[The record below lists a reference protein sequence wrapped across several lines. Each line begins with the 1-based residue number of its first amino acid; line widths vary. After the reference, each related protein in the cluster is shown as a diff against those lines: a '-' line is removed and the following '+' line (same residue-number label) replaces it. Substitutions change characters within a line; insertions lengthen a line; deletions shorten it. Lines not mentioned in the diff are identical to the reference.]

1 MFGFRNVQK
10 LTDSELIEKYRKTGD
25 KSLVGILFERH
36 TDFVFYV
43 CMKYLH
49 NHDDANEAVMLIFE
63 KLFNDLKEHK
73 VEKFKPWLHV
83 VTRNHCLLTLRSE
96 KYKKKFH
103 EEYEK
108 DVHLFMENGVEMYP
122 DNEQDKE
129 IKLEKLEEAINQLNE
144 EQKQCIKLF
153 YLEDKSYNEVA
164 DLTGFDLKKVK
175 SFIQNG
181 KRNLK
186 ILMEKQ
192 I

>member
-1 MFGFRNVQK
+1 MFGFKNAHK
-10 LTDSELIEKYRKTGD
+10 LTDSELIEKYRKTSD
-25 KSLVGILFERH
+25 KSIVGILFERH

-49 NHDDANEAVMLIFE
+49 NSDDASEAVMLIFE
-63 KLFNDLKEHK
+63 KLFTDLKEHK

-83 VTRNHCLLTLRSE
+83 VSRNHCLLTLRSE
-96 KYKKKFH
+96 KYKQKFQ
-103 EEYEK
+103 EQYKNEL
-108 DVHLFMENGVEMYP
+108 HLFMENGEEMYH

-129 IKLEKLEEAINQLNE
+129 IKLEKLEVAINQLNE

-164 DLTGFDLKKVK
+164 ELTGFDLKKVK